1 MLSVTEIFASL
12 QGEGP
17 YMGQPAVFVRLAG
30 CVPPFC
36 AWCDTPQALH
46 AGGEAMAMSP
56 QAVLRAVQEYAA
68 TLANTLADTLV
79 VVTGGEPFRQWHT
92 SLAIFAEMLAD
103 AGLSIQYETSG
114 KAGIPAGCRGVVV
127 CSPKP
132 ADAPS
137 GGCSGVYNLAPESV
151 ARADAFKFVVDCGGN
166 GAFAESCD
174 TALAPVL
181 DFIRTHAI
189 SPRKVWLMPRGARK
203 DEQLARM
210 QAVWESC
217 VRHGFNFAP
226 RLHILTFD
234 DRKGI

>member
-1 MLSVTEIFASL
+1 
-12 QGEGP
+12 
-17 YMGQPAVFVRLAG
+17 MGQPAVFVRLAG

-46 AGGEAMAMSP
+46 AGGEAKAMSP
-56 QAVLRAVQEYAA
+56 QAVLEAVQEYVA
-68 TLANTLADTLV
+68 TLAATLV
-79 VVTGGEPFRQWHT
+79 VVTGGEPFRQWPT
-92 SLAIFAEMLAD
+92 GLEVLAEILAD

-132 ADAPS
+132 ADAPD
-137 GGCSGVYNLAPESV
+137 GGCSGAYDLAPESV

-166 GAFAESCD
+166 GAFADSCD
-174 TALAPVL
+174 MTLAPVL

-203 DEQLARM
+203 DEQLTRM
-210 QAVWESC
+210 QAVWEAC

>member
-1 MLSVTEIFASL
+1 
-12 QGEGP
+12 
-17 YMGQPAVFVRLAG
+17 MGQPAVFVRLAG
-30 CVPPFC
+30 CVLPFC

-46 AGGEAMAMSP
+46 AGEEAKAMSP
-56 QAVLRAVQEYAA
+56 QAVLKAVQEYAVTLPA
-68 TLANTLADTLV
+68 TLPDFLV

-92 SLAIFAEMLAD
+92 GLAILAEILAD

-137 GGCSGVYNLAPESV
+137 GGCSGTYDLEPESV
-151 ARADAFKFVVDCGGN
+151 ARADAFKFVVDCGGSDTP
-166 GAFAESCD
+166 ADSCD
-174 TALAPVL
+174 RALAPVL

-210 QAVWESC
+210 QAVWEAC